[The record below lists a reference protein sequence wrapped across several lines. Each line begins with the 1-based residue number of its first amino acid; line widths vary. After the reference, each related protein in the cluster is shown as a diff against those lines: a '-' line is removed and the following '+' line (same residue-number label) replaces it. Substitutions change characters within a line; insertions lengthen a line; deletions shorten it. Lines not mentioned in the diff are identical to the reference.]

1 MAFGLFFL
9 RLESSFFSGI
19 MGFTGSYLWV
29 TMVYSLFF
37 LTQEDSH
44 MAGKTTSLRY
54 AENPF
59 IEDMIVPVRDQ
70 QVKLSR
76 LGKDDN
82 ILINQT
88 TGEVQGTHVTTYKK
102 VDADKFVK
110 LFAANIAMTFDLNA
124 AGIKVFNVLIWIV
137 QNKAI
142 GKDLLPLDTYSLEDF
157 IAYHKDREPPIK
169 LSYTV
174 FKRGLLELERAQ
186 IIAKS
191 IRPGWYFINPNFC
204 FNGDRI
210 AFTTLIEKE

>member
-1 MAFGLFFL
+1 
-9 RLESSFFSGI
+9 
-19 MGFTGSYLWV
+19 
-29 TMVYSLFF
+29 
-37 LTQEDSH
+37 

-142 GKDLLPLDTYSLEDF
+142 GKIYCLLIHIL
-157 IAYHKDREPPIK
+157 
-169 LSYTV
+169 
-174 FKRGLLELERAQ
+174 
-186 IIAKS
+186 
-191 IRPGWYFINPNFC
+191 
-204 FNGDRI
+204 
-210 AFTTLIEKE
+210 

>member
-1 MAFGLFFL
+1 M
-9 RLESSFFSGI
+9 S
-19 MGFTGSYLWV
+19 FTGSLLCFNVGHYLF
-29 TMVYSLFF
+29 SLIP
-37 LTQEDSH
+37 EGPV

-54 AENPF
+54 SENPF
-59 IEDMIVPVRDQ
+59 IEDMIVPIRDQ

-82 ILINQT
+82 ILINQS
-88 TGEVQGTHVTTYKK
+88 TGEERGTHVTTYRK

-142 GKDLLPLDTYSLEDF
+142 GKDLLPLDTYSLDEF
-157 IAYHKDREPPIK
+157 ISYHQDRDPPIK

>member
-1 MAFGLFFL
+1 
-9 RLESSFFSGI
+9 
-19 MGFTGSYLWV
+19 
-29 TMVYSLFF
+29 
-37 LTQEDSH
+37 

-102 VDADKFVK
+102 VDADRFVK

-157 IAYHKDREPPIK
+157 IAYNKDREPPIK

>member
-9 RLESSFFSGI
+9 RLESPFFSGV

>member
-9 RLESSFFSGI
+9 RLESLFFSGI

-59 IEDMIVPVRDQ
+59 IENMIVPVRNQ

-88 TGEVQGTHVTTYKK
+88 TGEVQGTNVTTYKK
-102 VDADKFVK
+102 VDADNFVK

-142 GKDLLPLDTYSLEDF
+142 GTALE
-157 IAYHKDREPPIK
+157 
-169 LSYTV
+169 
-174 FKRGLLELERAQ
+174 
-186 IIAKS
+186 
-191 IRPGWYFINPNFC
+191 
-204 FNGDRI
+204 
-210 AFTTLIEKE
+210 

>member
-1 MAFGLFFL
+1 
-9 RLESSFFSGI
+9 
-19 MGFTGSYLWV
+19 MGFTGSYLWI

-37 LTQEDSH
+37 LTLEGPH

-102 VDADKFVK
+102 S
-110 LFAANIAMTFDLNA
+110 
-124 AGIKVFNVLIWIV
+124 G
-137 QNKAI
+137 
-142 GKDLLPLDTYSLEDF
+142 
-157 IAYHKDREPPIK
+157 
-169 LSYTV
+169 
-174 FKRGLLELERAQ
+174 
-186 IIAKS
+186 
-191 IRPGWYFINPNFC
+191 C
-204 FNGDRI
+204 
-210 AFTTLIEKE
+210 